1 MTDVVCQM
9 TFGGGW
15 HGHLFP
21 ARSWP
26 QLEWALLSR
35 RPFYSQ
41 GKSGAVACPFRF
53 RTGGLWA
60 SFGHYLSLKRSFLV
74 YATMLDWVSSCDA
87 PILSG
92 FQLACCAATDD
103 VMIFSTAGP
112 GHTLAAA
119 KRLDTGMDGI
129 QKKAAKDINEQGLFL
144 AMSVAGR
151 VALAMGLLHLLDRRA
166 ISPKQLQ
173 PFLGVL
179 QWLGLRRRSKLSVYN
194 SVFDL
199 VQSQIEHQIR
209 PVPTSLTE
217 IAAQFLL
224 GVYWLTDL
232 RRPFLPTLS
241 ATDASTGHGF
251 GASVAQIPA
260 AAARRNARTAEKQ
273 ATSLSWTVVRTWCCQ
288 QASTSA

>member
-1 MTDVVCQM
+1 MASVVVSAKEMRGAGLTNVVCQM

-60 SFGHYLSLKRSFLV
+60 SFGHHLSLKRSFLV
-74 YATMLDWVSSCDA
+74 YATMLGWVSSCDA

-92 FQLACCAATDD
+92 FQLACCAATGD

-129 QKKAAKDINEQGLFL
+129 QKKAAKDINGTRSFFWRCLWQGASL
-144 AMSVAGR
+144 
-151 VALAMGLLHLLDRRA
+151 
-166 ISPKQLQ
+166 
-173 PFLGVL
+173 L
-179 QWLGLRRRSKLSVYN
+179 QWDCY
-194 SVFDL
+194 
-199 VQSQIEHQIR
+199 
-209 PVPTSLTE
+209 TSLTD
-217 IAAQFLL
+217 
-224 GVYWLTDL
+224 G
-232 RRPFLPTLS
+232 RSRLS
-241 ATDASTGHGF
+241 SCNRFWVCYNG
-251 GASVAQIPA
+251 
-260 AAARRNARTAEKQ
+260 
-273 ATSLSWTVVRTWCCQ
+273 
-288 QASTSA
+288 